1 MQIKHTSPLPGIC
14 GNFACGE
21 LSEGEPFVFRAPG
34 FVQYLTEPEWKALKK
49 YVLAPNK
56 NKISTEQADASA
68 LGDKAEP
75 TEETPEKQPAEDKK
89 QHISGLE
96 LLRAK
101 YAALK
106 SKNSAEGVK
115 LRAEIKK
122 LEAAEDKK

>member
-56 NKISTEQADASA
+56 NKISTE
-68 LGDKAEP
+68 P